1 MHAAKLRFAH
11 HVFQKD
17 IPRLHAESRQLDS
30 TLTNL
35 VSMRQRSQES
45 LWNPHEITKANNALA
60 AEQTRNFK
68 LLYEISKLR
77 ELSLTTQIAARNMR
91 QLVPAPH
98 PGVRSL
104 GGNIFHRDRARS
116 SWLREQIEMD
126 LGYLR
131 ALRQRVS
138 EGHQIAT
145 LLLQRQSENTSR
157 RLKNLVLLQGTVFG
171 SLTVGL
177 LMIPAFEV
185 EPFKEFHLLIWAVL
199 ALLMAVVLVM
209 PVLFERWHEEYTWVD
224 RFVGGVLGASVLF
237 LGAALWEFL
246 AHEHLVPAAEASKPL
261 FVVFILV
268 AVLGGFLLGYVGV
281 GLLEKFKHNRFDE
294 PGVVT

>member
-1 MHAAKLRFAH
+1 M
-11 HVFQKD
+11 FQ
-17 IPRLHAESRQLDS
+17 H
-30 TLTNL
+30 
-35 VSMRQRSQES
+35 
-45 LWNPHEITKANNALA
+45 
-60 AEQTRNFK
+60 
-68 LLYEISKLR
+68 
-77 ELSLTTQIAARNMR
+77 
-91 QLVPAPH
+91 
-98 PGVRSL
+98 
-104 GGNIFHRDRARS
+104 DRVRS

-185 EPFKEFHLLIWAVL
+185 HPIKEHPVFIWAVL
-199 ALLMAVVLVM
+199 LLLMAIVLVL

-224 RFVGGVLGASVLF
+224 RSVGGLLGATVLF
-237 LGAALWEFL
+237 FSVSLWEFL
-246 AHEHLVPAAEASKPL
+246 AHEHLVHAREVSDST
-261 FVVFILV
+261 FTGFILSATLV
-268 AVLGGFLLGYVGV
+268 GFLLGYGGV
-281 GLLEKFKHNRFDE
+281 GFLEKFKSGGSPN
-294 PGVVT
+294 